1 MAWVDECMLLRTYE
15 MMGYQDWDGGILGR
29 LAWKKNKCLDYMFS
43 VVVFFG
49 PYFDLAIDILHCF
62 V

>member
-1 MAWVDECMLLRTYE
+1 MNVCCYEMYE

-29 LAWKKNKCLDYMFS
+29 LAWKKKNKCLDYMYP
-43 VVVFFG
+43 VFG
-49 PYFDLAIDILHCF
+49 PIFDLAIDILSL